1 MIKFNICAVMA
12 VAIGFSFNAQTA
24 LAQIQAD
31 LVSPAETPPS
41 SYTGRQYVDS
51 RGCIYIR
58 AGIDGNVNWVPRVNR
73 DRQVICGQGGAS
85 ASAAERVAAAPP
97 AVAPVIEVAPTPA
110 PVVAARPA
118 PAAKPV
124 VRRAT
129 RVTSAPKPSTVRRAP
144 APKRVARAPV
154 VRAPAVYAAPKP
166 PIVVR
171 RAGQLAPNTVLRGPD
186 GTKMGPVIVVGT
198 DRVIKSSGTK
208 GARVYAGATGATHVT
223 GDTIVAPKTAY
234 IRGASEKVATPK
246 GYRKA
251 FDDDRLSTTRAHQT
265 LEGRRKM
272 LLVWT
277 NTVPRKLIDK
287 YTGEEVSQYFPELR
301 YPYTTMRAQSAAG
314 VVSTKG
320 TAPKAAPK
328 QLRKSAPVAAKQP
341 RKTAPVAA
349 ASPRYV
355 QVGTF
360 SSPDKAKGAIR
371 RLQAAG
377 LPVQT
382 STFSRKGTPLQI
394 VLVGPFKRQDRLASA
409 LETVRNRVGYRAASL
424 RK

>member
-1 MIKFNICAVMA
+1 M
-12 VAIGFSFNAQTA
+12 AIGFSFNAQTA

-31 LVSPAETPPS
+31 LASPAETPPS
-41 SYTGRQYVDS
+41 SYSGRQYVDS

-73 DRQVICGQGGAS
+73 DRQVICGQGGAPAPAP
-85 ASAAERVAAAPP
+85 ASGVARVAAAPAQP
-97 AVAPVIEVAPTPA
+97 PQVIEIIPA

-118 PAAKPV
+118 PAPKPM

-129 RVTSAPKPSTVRRAP
+129 TRVTSTAKPRTVRRAS
-144 APKRVARAPV
+144 APKVVARAPV
-154 VRAPAVYAAPKP
+154 VYAAPKP

-171 RAGQLAPNTVLRGPD
+171 RAGQLPPNTVLRGPD
-186 GTKMGPVIVVGT
+186 GTKMGPVIVVGN
-198 DRVIKSSGTK
+198 DRIIKSSGTQE
-208 GARVYAGATGATHVT
+208 ARVYAGATGVTHVT
-223 GDTIVAPKTAY
+223 GDTVIAPKTAY
-234 IRGASEKVATPK
+234 IRGASEKVAVPK

-265 LEGRRKM
+265 LDGRRKM

-287 YTGEEVSQYFPELR
+287 YTGEEVSQHFPELR
-301 YPYTTMRAQSAAG
+301 YPYTTMRAQTASG

-328 QLRKSAPVAAKQP
+328 QLRK
-341 RKTAPVAA
+341 TAPVAA
-349 ASPRYV
+349 NQLRKSAPAAASHRYV

-360 SSPDKAKGAIR
+360 SSPQTAQGAIK

-377 LPVQT
+377 LPVQI
-382 STFSRKGTPLQI
+382 SKFSHKGTPLQM
-394 VLVGPFKRQDRLASA
+394 VLVGPFKQQDRLASA